1 MKKLIALVL
10 ATVCVLALVGCNNTQ
25 PEYEEPNFT
34 DFIEKQ
40 TIVSNDYSDFDGI
53 SIQASGIYIYPDKT
67 TIVIN
72 WSNDTAYSVKYGKSF
87 EIERLENGEWLSCAL
102 MDTAFDAIAY
112 ELRAKELD
120 SKAYTLTEM
129 YDVSKPGTY
138 RFLSTCSV
146 DIGEGKSTECSVWSE
161 FILE

>member
-1 MKKLIALVL
+1 MRKLTAFVL
-10 ATVCVLALVGCNNTQ
+10 AVVCVLGMVGCNNSQ
-25 PEYEEPNFT
+25 PIYPDYEEPNFT
-34 DFIEKQ
+34 EKQ
-40 TIVSNDYSDFDGI
+40 TIVSNNYSDFEGI

-67 TIVIN
+67 TIVVN
-72 WSNDTAYSVKYGKSF
+72 WQNETAYSVMYGKTHW
-87 EIERLENGEWLSCAL
+87 IERLENDQWVRCSL
-102 MDTAFDAIAY
+102 MDDVFPSIY

-120 SKAYTLTEM
+120 CKEYAFTDV

-146 DIGEGKSTECSVWSE
+146 DIGEGKTTECSVWAE

>member
-1 MKKLIALVL
+1 MKKLIALAL
-10 ATVCVLALVGCNNTQ
+10 AMVCVLALVGCNNSQ

-34 DFIEKQ
+34 EIQ
-40 TIVSNDYSDFDGI
+40 TATGDTYSDFDGI

-67 TIVIN
+67 TIVVN
-72 WSNDTAYSVKYGKSF
+72 WRNDTAYSVKYGESF
-87 EIERLENGEWLSCAL
+87 EIERLENGEWVSCAL
-102 MDTAFDAIAY
+102 MDTAFDTIAY
-112 ELRAKELD
+112 ELRAEKLD
-120 SKAYTLTEM
+120 SKVYTLTEM

-146 DIGEGKSTECSVWSE
+146 DTGEGESTECSVWAE

>member
-10 ATVCVLALVGCNNTQ
+10 AMVCVLALVGCNNSQ

-34 DFIEKQ
+34 EKQ
-40 TIVSNDYSDFDGI
+40 TIVGNNYSDFDGI

-72 WSNDTAYSVKYGKSF
+72 WTNDTEYPAIYGEQYS
-87 EIERLENGEWLSCAL
+87 IERLENGKWVSCFIDDNDL
-102 MDTAFDAIAY
+102 TDIDH

-120 SKAYTLTEM
+120 SKEYILIDTDE
-129 YDVSKPGTY
+129 VIKPGTY
-138 RFLSTCSV
+138 RFLSTCIV
-146 DIGEGKSTECSVWSE
+146 DTGEEQSIECSVWAE
-161 FILE
+161 FTRE

>member
-1 MKKLIALVL
+1 MKKLITLVL
-10 ATVCVLALVGCNNTQ
+10 ATVCVLALVGCNNTR

-34 DFIEKQ
+34 EKQ
-40 TIVSNDYSDFDGI
+40 TIVGNNYSDFDGI
-53 SIQASGIYIYPDKT
+53 SIQASGIYINPDKT

-72 WSNDTAYSVKYGKSF
+72 WRNDTAYSVKYGESF
-87 EIERLENGEWLSCAL
+87 EIERLENGEWISCAL

-120 SKAYTLTEM
+120 SKEYTLTEM
-129 YDVSKPGTY
+129 HDVSKPGTY

-146 DIGEGKSTECSVWSE
+146 EIDEGKSTECSVWAE